1 MVSGREQSA
10 YRLANLVKKVR
21 RRMSNAIRVQLDPIS
36 VSLPV
41 FQIMK
46 RVVSG
51 GDLSQLEL
59 AVELELE
66 PAAVCRLVTD
76 LEEQR
81 HVTRRRDPDD
91 KRRVLMTATATGI
104 ALLARAQPRV
114 LAGVDA
120 LFSRLTVGEQSELC
134 RLLEKLARDDERP
147 HARSVEAD
155 ASTRPARER
164 RARTPAVRVRGSKPV
179 ARVRGSKAPAH
190 PRASK
195 A

>member
-1 MVSGREQSA
+1 LVSGREQSA

-21 RRMSNAIRVQLDPIS
+21 RRMSNAIRVELDPIS

-81 HVTRRRDPDD
+81 LVTRRRDPDD

-104 ALLARAQPRV
+104 ALLALAQPRV
-114 LAGVDA
+114 IAGVDA
-120 LFSRLTVGEQSELC
+120 LFSRLTHGEQAELC
-134 RLLEKLARDDERP
+134 RLLEKLARDDHGQHKKNDGKSR
-147 HARSVEAD
+147 ARSD
-155 ASTRPARER
+155 AAAPVTRPARRAQPAR
-164 RARTPAVRVRGSKPV
+164 RRRTA
-179 ARVRGSKAPAH
+179 AA
-190 PRASK
+190 RASR